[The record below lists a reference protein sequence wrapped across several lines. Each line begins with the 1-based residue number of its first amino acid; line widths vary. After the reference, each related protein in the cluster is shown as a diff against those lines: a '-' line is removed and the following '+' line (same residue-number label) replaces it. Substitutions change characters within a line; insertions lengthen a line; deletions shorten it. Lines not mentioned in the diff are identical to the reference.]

1 MATSPSYAPLGN
13 RLLKVMVILL
23 CTVNAL
29 MWEYYTEST
38 FMAIVWGAIAIAFV
52 AWIIDDMRR

>member
-1 MATSPSYAPLGN
+1 MATSSSYTPLGN
-13 RLLKVMVILL
+13 RLLKLMVILL
-23 CTVNAL
+23 CTINAL

-52 AWIIDDMRR
+52 VWIADDMRR

>member
-13 RLLKVMVILL
+13 RLLKLMVILL

-38 FMAIVWGAIAIAFV
+38 FMAIVWGGIAIAFV
-52 AWIIDDMRR
+52 IWIVDDMRR